1 MPLDDPGLVVG
12 LPEPLQC
19 QPQLLDR
26 LEAPQPQQVLL
37 ERADEPLGA
46 AVALGLAHEGRRA
59 LHAEEADLPLE
70 VVADVLAAVVVA
82 EPQPGGDVPAE
93 GTVAPTDGLL
103 DRLQGLEAVGNP
115 AGMVAQALGRAV
127 VDGDEHRR
135 LTLAGHHRGQVG
147 PPHQVDPLGR
157 DRAVV
162 GLGAMGS
169 AGALV
174 GQQAVL
180 AREPQDAAAAGA
192 DAGEAQPGPQ
202 LAVALAVEGAVG
214 QELPDLPPQV
224 LVRHR
229 ADRSGPPAR
238 GVVGS
243 AAVAVDR
250 RPRYAPQARHP
261 LQAVGPGRGGRDLPA
276 HRLDLLGAK
285 GRAVSSRPILAPRS
299 SVAIVSSPTFSFRR
313 PISSSRASAGRLL
326 SDASPAARNAS
337 RQPLSSAAVTPRPR
351 DTSSRPPP
359 RSRRPPAPRSR
370 PADIRRR
377 SVGAGPSPP
386 ACGARSAGP
395 TPTPSFSSILHLLA
409 VP

>member
-1 MPLDDPGLVVG
+1 MLRLADDPLLTVLREGARRMLTQAVEAEVKAFLAANADLADLRSCGHGHPVELIGSDLSGCPVSMPLDDPGVVAG

-19 QPQLLDR
+19 QAELLDR

-46 AVALGLAHEGRRA
+46 AVALGLADEGRRA
-59 LHAEEADLPLE
+59 LDAEEADLPLE

-115 AGMVAQALGRAV
+115 AGMDAQALGRAV

-180 AREPQDAAAAGA
+180 AREPQDAPAAGA
-192 DAGEAQPGPQ
+192 DAREAQPRPQ

-214 QELPDLPPQV
+214 QELPDLPGQK
-224 LVRHR
+224 
-229 ADRSGPPAR
+229 DR
-238 GVVGS
+238 
-243 AAVAVDR
+243 
-250 RPRYAPQARHP
+250 
-261 LQAVGPGRGGRDLPA
+261 AVG
-276 HRLDLLGAK
+276 
-285 GRAVSSRPILAPRS
+285 
-299 SVAIVSSPTFSFRR
+299 
-313 PISSSRASAGRLL
+313 
-326 SDASPAARNAS
+326 AA
-337 RQPLSSAAVTPRPR
+337 
-351 DTSSRPPP
+351 
-359 RSRRPPAPRSR
+359 
-370 PADIRRR
+370 
-377 SVGAGPSPP
+377 
-386 ACGARSAGP
+386 
-395 TPTPSFSSILHLLA
+395 
-409 VP
+409 